1 MPGEMK
7 FLDIPDGHPLP
18 LRWLTEIQDEA
29 FNEQIL
35 VIAETGPTFAAM
47 CGIDCKPI
55 SSGMWRL
62 RHLIGFGK
70 AHHLIFI
77 AVRDGNY
84 LALHGFTGGADS
96 IDPGAL
102 ALAEQRLRDLL

>member
-18 LRWLTEIQDEA
+18 LDWLDKLQDEA
-29 FNEQIL
+29 LNEQIL
-35 VIAETGPTFAAM
+35 EIAISGPAVAAM
-47 CGIDCKPI
+47 NGVDCKPI
-55 SSGMWRL
+55 TSRMWRL

-70 AHHLIFI
+70 AHYLIFI

-84 LALHGFTGGADS
+84 LALHGFTGGANS
-96 IDPGAL
+96 IDPEAMAL
-102 ALAEQRLRDLL
+102 VEKRLNDLL

>member
-18 LRWLTEIQDEA
+18 LEWLRDINDEV
-29 FNEQIL
+29 FNEL
-35 VIAETGPTFAAM
+35 VLEIAMTGPALAAIN
-47 CGIDCKPI
+47 GLDCKPI

-70 AHHLIFI
+70 AHYLIFI
-77 AVRDGNY
+77 AIRDGNH
-84 LALHGFTGGADS
+84 LALYGFTGGASS
-96 IDPGAL
+96 ID
-102 ALAEQRLRDLL
+102 AEAMAIAERRLRDLM

>member
-7 FLDIPDGHPLP
+7 FLDIPDGHQLP
-18 LRWLTEIQDEA
+18 LQWLHEVYDEA

-35 VIAETGPTFAAM
+35 VIADAGPAFAAM
-47 CGIDCKPI
+47 CGVDCKPI

-70 AHHLIFI
+70 AHFLIFI
-77 AVRDGNY
+77 AVRGGNY
-84 LALHGFTGGADS
+84 LALHGFTGRANG
-96 IDPGAL
+96 IDREAM
-102 ALAEQRLRDLL
+102 AIVENRLNDLL